1 MFIPRLWLGP
11 PSDQQVLE
19 TPLVGDECITKT
31 TPTGHIYTTE
41 PHGGVL
47 FSALKKS
54 TGEVAAPP
62 AIDMPETD
70 RGVMM
75 PTRKQTRERDRRD
88 RIAQERRERTE
99 LIAEK
104 NASARPGSRPTTNRR
119 HSEAPATLAPA
130 VSGAGCSARWRRSGH
145 AQWWCRYLRQC
156 AGRRQFDSVVTQG
169 NQLPVCGS
177 ENSQVPPR
185 GSRRVGEAATSTVL
199 RSTNRR

>member
-31 TPTGHIYTTE
+31 TPTGHFYTTE

-54 TGEVAAPP
+54 TGGVAAPP

-75 PTRKQTRERDRRD
+75 PTRKQTREG
-88 RIAQERRERTE
+88 IVAIE
-99 LIAEK
+99 
-104 NASARPGSRPTTNRR
+104 S
-119 HSEAPATLAPA
+119 
-130 VSGAGCSARWRRSGH
+130 RRSGGKIRAH
-145 AQWWCRYLRQC
+145 
-156 AGRRQFDSVVTQG
+156 RRRT
-169 NQLPVCGS
+169 
-177 ENSQVPPR
+177 
-185 GSRRVGEAATSTVL
+185 
-199 RSTNRR
+199 